1 MNDFL
6 FRGAGIHREMS
17 LSECASREA
26 VEELGISEETA
37 RTVLERVFSKV
48 GVARQSE
55 LAALTTKQDCEAH
68 CPWSYQASNFR

>member
-1 MNDFL
+1 VL
-6 FRGAGIHREMS
+6 GLTPGEARI
-17 LSECASREA
+17 ASPVGSGLLPREA